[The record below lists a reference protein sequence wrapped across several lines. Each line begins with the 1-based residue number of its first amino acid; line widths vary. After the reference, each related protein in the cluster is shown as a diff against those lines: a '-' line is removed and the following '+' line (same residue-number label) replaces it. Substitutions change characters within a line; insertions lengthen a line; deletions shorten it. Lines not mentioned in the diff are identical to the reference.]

1 MSAAMNKNSF
11 RQRITCLLIVASSSG
26 CLLAADPEPATG
38 STPAP
43 DTTNNLTMSVSSP
56 MRRAAWQQHLTLGPG
71 DVLNLS
77 LLDMPDTSRMEVPVG
92 PDGRISFLQ
101 GANIMAAGL
110 TIDELRSKIDESL
123 GKFYQNPHTIITPV
137 AFRSK
142 KYVVMGAVMNKGVY
156 AFDRPTSVIEAIAR
170 AGGLETG
177 LYENKSVE
185 LADLRRSFLA
195 RNGQRIPVDFE
206 KLFQRGDLSQNVPLE
221 PGDYL
226 YFASASGNEIYVLG
240 EVMLPGPMIYNS
252 NPTVLNAIATRGGY
266 TTRAFKSRVLVIR
279 GSINHPQTFVVDTA
293 DILHGKAKDFPLEPH
308 DIVYVS
314 MNPWVIAGEVL
325 DVAAKSFVQA
335 VVVQG
340 TIVKM
345 PPANW

>member
-1 MSAAMNKNSF
+1 MNAAMNKNSI
-11 RQRITCLLIVASSSG
+11 RRRIACLLIVASSSG
-26 CLLAADPEPATG
+26 CLLAADPA
-38 STPAP
+38 PAP
-43 DTTNNLTMSVSSP
+43 ASDPAADGTNNLTLSVSSP
-56 MRRAAWQQHLTLGPG
+56 GRRAAWQQHLTLGPG
-71 DVLNLS
+71 DVLNIS
-77 LLDMPDTSRMEVPVG
+77 VLDMPDTARIEVPVG

-101 GANIMAAGL
+101 AANVMASGM
-110 TIDELRSKIDESL
+110 TIDELRAKLDENL

-137 AFRSK
+137 AYRSK
-142 KYVVMGAVMNKGVY
+142 KYIVMGAVVNKGVFG
-156 AFDRPTSVIEAIAR
+156 FDRPTSVIEAIAR

-177 LYENKSVE
+177 LYETKTVE

-195 RNGQRIPVDFE
+195 RNGQRVKVDFE
-206 KLFQRGDLSQNVPLE
+206 RLFQRGDLSQNVPLE

-240 EVMLPGPMIYNS
+240 EVMMPGAMIYNS
-252 NPTVLNAIATRGGY
+252 SPTVVNAIATRGGY

-279 GSINHPQTFVVDTA
+279 GSLEHPQTFVVDTA
-293 DILHGKAKDFPLEPH
+293 DILHGKAKDFALEPH

-335 VVVQG
+335 VVIQG
-340 TIVKM
+340 TTLKI

>member
-1 MSAAMNKNSF
+1 MIAAMNNNSF
-11 RQRITCLLIVASSSG
+11 RRRIACVLIAASSVG
-26 CLLAADPEPATG
+26 CILAADPESPSAAAPSTG
-38 STPAP
+38 SA
-43 DTTNNLTMSVSSP
+43 TNVSLTGSSP
-56 MRRAAWQQHLTLGPG
+56 NRRAAWQQHLTLGPG
-71 DVLNLS
+71 DIINISVL
-77 LLDMPDTSRMEVPVG
+77 DAADTSRLEVPIG
-92 PDGRISFLQ
+92 PDGRISYLQ
-101 GANIMAAGL
+101 AANVMAAGL
-110 TIDELRSKIDESL
+110 TIDELRSKMDEML

-142 KYVVMGAVMNKGVY
+142 KYVVMGAVMNKGVF

-177 LYENKSVE
+177 LYETKTVE
-185 LADLRRSFLA
+185 LADLQHSFLS
-195 RNGQRIPVDFE
+195 RNGTRVPVDFE
-206 KLFQRGDLSQNVPLE
+206 RLFQHGDLSQNVAPE

-226 YFASASGNEIYVLG
+226 YFANASGNEIYVLG

-252 NPTVLNAIATRGGY
+252 KPTVVNAIATRGGY
-266 TTRAFKSRVLVIR
+266 TTHAFKSRVLVIR
-279 GSINHPQTFVVDTA
+279 GSLTNPQTFVVDTS

-314 MNPWVIAGEVL
+314 MNPWVIAAEVL

-340 TIVKM
+340 TVVKI

>member
-1 MSAAMNKNSF
+1 MNAAMNNNSF
-11 RQRITCLLIVASSSG
+11 RRRIALLLIVASSTGS
-26 CLLAADPEPATG
+26 LLAAEPESPSATSVPAPGATNYSLTG
-38 STPAP
+38 S
-43 DTTNNLTMSVSSP
+43 SP
-56 MRRAAWQQHLTLGPG
+56 GRRAAWQQHLTLGPG
-71 DVLNLS
+71 DIVNLS
-77 LLDMPDTSRMEVPVG
+77 VLDVADTSRLEVPIG
-92 PDGRISFLQ
+92 PDGRISYLQ
-101 GANIMAAGL
+101 AANVMAAGL
-110 TIDELRSKIDESL
+110 TIDELRTKMDEAL

-177 LYENKSVE
+177 LYETKTVE
-185 LADLRRSFLA
+185 LADLSRSFLT

-206 KLFQRGDLSQNVPLE
+206 RLFQRGDLSQNVALE

-240 EVMLPGPMIYNS
+240 EVMLPGAMIYNS
-252 NPTVLNAIATRGGY
+252 KPTVVNAIATRGGY

-279 GSINHPQTFVVDTA
+279 GSLNNPQTFVVDTA

-314 MNPWVIAGEVL
+314 MNPWVIAAEVL